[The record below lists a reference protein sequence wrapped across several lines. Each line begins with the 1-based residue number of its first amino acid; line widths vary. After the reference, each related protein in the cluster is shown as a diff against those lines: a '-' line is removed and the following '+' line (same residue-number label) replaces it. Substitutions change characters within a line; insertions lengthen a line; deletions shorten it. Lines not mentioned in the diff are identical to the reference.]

1 MNCAPR
7 GSVTGGREVADKREL
22 YKIGC
27 RPRIRREGEGAPYGE
42 SGRMP
47 VGHPV
52 GASNAIF
59 HRSRLSS
66 KSTKRSLSLFLCSRL
81 LSRCRRVE
89 KGSGRG
95 GGGRGEEGGRGT
107 RRGARRADLSNLIS
121 RCRAA
126 ATMGA
131 RYGSADT
138 YVRSNSSLSSPPPRD
153 PSMYGPRSIVNGR
166 GENIVK
172 ISKAHSFVH
181 RVF

>member
-59 HRSRLSS
+59 HRSRLN
-66 KSTKRSLSLFLCSRL
+66 RQNVLFLSFSALVCSRDVGEW
-81 LSRCRRVE
+81 RKGAEEEEEEEE
-89 KGSGRG
+89 KK
-95 GGGRGEEGGRGT
+95 EEGAHV
-107 RRGARRADLSNLIS
+107 GAR
-121 RCRAA
+121 
-126 ATMGA
+126 
-131 RYGSADT
+131 
-138 YVRSNSSLSSPPPRD
+138 V
-153 PSMYGPRSIVNGR
+153 GPICQ
-166 GENIVK
+166 I
-172 ISKAHSFVH
+172 
-181 RVF
+181 